1 MTNIKQNQMERNK
14 CCNETELHLILTCR
28 IQAEPKAHKSFRN
41 CFKSITVAK
50 ILKRDIYFITY
61 NNSIIDFLTDFHP
74 PKIPLKELG
83 IGCLLSAQL
92 FYKTP

>member
-14 CCNETELHLILTCR
+14 CCDETEL
-28 IQAEPKAHKSFRN
+28 QAEPKAHKSFRN

-74 PKIPLKELG
+74 PKIPLNELG

-92 FYKTP
+92 FHKTP